1 MEGYKNLGRN
11 SGVSSYEIGDDYI
24 IVEFSDG
31 ARYLYNYNR
40 TGSSNIETMKSLA
53 ISGRGLNSFISRN
66 VRKRF
71 AEKLR

>member
-1 MEGYKNLGRN
+1 MNRYKNLGGN

-31 ARYLYNYNR
+31 AGYLYNYNS
-40 TGSSNIETMKSLA
+40 TGRSDIETMKSLA
-53 ISGRGLNSFISRN
+53 VSGRGLNSFISRN